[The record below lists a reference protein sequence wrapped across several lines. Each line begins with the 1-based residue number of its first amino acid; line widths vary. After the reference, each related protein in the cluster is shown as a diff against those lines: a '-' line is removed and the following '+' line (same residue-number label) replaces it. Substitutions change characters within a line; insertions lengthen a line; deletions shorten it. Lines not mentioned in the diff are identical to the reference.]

1 MFTNLVLEA
10 HQIEYKSPQNMTLA
24 TAKGN
29 NYANIYKFKKKKK
42 HTHTHNS
49 TKCDWVIHNVWGSH
63 HIILYI

>member
-29 NYANIYKFKKKKK
+29 NYANIYKFKKKKNT
-42 HTHTHNS
+42 HTHTQFYEMWLGHP
-49 TKCDWVIHNVWGSH
+49 
-63 HIILYI
+63 